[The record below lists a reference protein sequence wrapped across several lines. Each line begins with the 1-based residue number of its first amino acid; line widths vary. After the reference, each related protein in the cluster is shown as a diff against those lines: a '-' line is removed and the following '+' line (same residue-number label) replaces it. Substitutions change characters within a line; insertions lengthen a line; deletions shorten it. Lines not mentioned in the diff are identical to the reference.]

1 MSVLIDKR
9 NTDFDRL
16 ASVDRAD
23 AFLDDTDRVAASV
36 DHTLVAD
43 RSKVNRFTGH
53 LTELR
58 VAGAPGFTADRA
70 TPTPGTTGPADTGY
84 IAQAKAYVASVA
96 EAIGFAPGEPVEFEA
111 DPNVTTTSEGMRVV
125 SLQQVLNGI
134 EVWAM
139 APKVWLHADGTVDR
153 VVGDTVSTPEN
164 LPVKPTVPA
173 EVALRVA
180 AAKAAEPRTLRGAF
194 GDDELPRLDISQGFE
209 RLSAQTRNDEPMTF
223 SQGPFEEAVPARL
236 VYLYMGDDAR
246 LTWKFTFSRE
256 NLAAQYTAFVEADD
270 RTENLDEP
278 EILYFFDGVSH
289 AVAGRVFE
297 RNPAES
303 TFDTVPFPLPTSSY
317 PTLVPPGMP
326 AGFPM
331 AWAEKHDGKVSTEG
345 NNVRALNG
353 ATRRPFEVGV
363 DASGNSVFDPAQDT
377 PEQFVTNIFYFCN
390 RAHDL
395 FMMLGFTEDQGNF
408 QTLNVTGLGK
418 GADPVRALAHPG
430 PVQGT
435 ANMATRAD
443 GLEAVMNMGLVTSS
457 GRHTADDFDVVLH
470 EFCHGVS
477 NRLVGGLFDA
487 NGLREEQSVA
497 MGEGWGDF
505 FALTTRNFSKPEER
519 VVIGN
524 WVVNRA
530 KGIRQRP
537 YDSEY
542 PGTFGDI
549 GKGVGE
555 VSGAGNRDLSY
566 QEVHDVGEIWC
577 AALMEM
583 TRKVAAALNN
593 KEQGYRVTWQA
604 VVDGMK
610 LTPKNPSFL
619 VARDAILRALKA
631 MKGGPLLTKT
641 QYTTAR
647 TASWEAFAKFGMGFD
662 AFCPNAT
669 FTGCRGGTAMPP
681 AGHED

>member
-1 MSVLIDKR
+1 MSVMIDKR
-9 NTDFDRL
+9 NKNYDRL
-16 ASVDRAD
+16 ASVAEAD
-23 AFLDDTDRVAASV
+23 AFLDHTERVAAAV

-58 VAGAPGFTADRA
+58 VAGAPAV
-70 TPTPGTTGPADTGY
+70 TGLDESVPIPDTGY
-84 IAQAKAYVASVA
+84 IAQAKRYVTSVA
-96 EAIGFAPGEPVEFEA
+96 EAIGFAAGEPAEFEA
-111 DPNVTTTSEGMRVV
+111 DPNVMTTSEGLRVV

-139 APKVWLHADGTVDR
+139 APKVWLYEDGTVDR
-153 VVGDTVSTPEN
+153 VIGDTVSAPAN
-164 LPVKPTVPA
+164 LPSRPTVPA

-180 AAKAAEPRTLRGAF
+180 AAKAAEPTTLRGVF
-194 GDDELPRLDISQGFE
+194 GDDELPRLDISAGFE
-209 RLSAQTRNDEPMTF
+209 RLSHQARNDQPMTF
-223 SQGPFEEAVPARL
+223 GKGPFEEAIPARL

-246 LTWKFTFSRE
+246 LTWMFTFSRE
-256 NLAAQYTAFVEADD
+256 KLAAQYHAFVEADD
-270 RTENLDEP
+270 RTQNPDEP
-278 EILYFFDGVSH
+278 EILYFYDTVRH
-289 AVAGRVFE
+289 AVAGRVFQ

-303 TFDTVPFPLPTSSY
+303 TFDTVPFPLPTDGY
-317 PTLVPPGMP
+317 PTAVPSGLP
-326 AGFPM
+326 AGFPLP
-331 AWAEKHDGKVSTEG
+331 WAETHHGKVSTEG

-353 ATRRPFEVGV
+353 TTRRPVEVIV
-363 DASGNSVFDPAQDT
+363 DDAGNSLFDPAEDS

-390 RAHDL
+390 FAHDL

-408 QTLNVTGLGK
+408 QTTNITGLGQ

-430 PVQGT
+430 AVFGT

-443 GLEAVMNMGLVTSS
+443 GLEAVMNMGLVTGT

-487 NGLREEQSVA
+487 NGLEEDQSVA
-497 MGEGWGDF
+497 MGEGWGDY
-505 FALTTRNFSKPEER
+505 FALTTRNFSNTQER
-519 VVIGN
+519 AVVGN
-524 WVVNRA
+524 WVVNQPE
-530 KGIRQRP
+530 GIRQRP
-537 YDSEY
+537 YDSDY
-542 PGTFGDI
+542 PGAFGDI
-549 GKGVGE
+549 GKGPGE
-555 VSGAGNRDLSY
+555 VAGAGNSDLTY

-577 AALMEM
+577 AALMEL
-583 TRKVAAALNN
+583 TRKVTTALHN
-593 KEQGYRVTWQA
+593 KERGYQVTWQA

-619 VARDAILRALKA
+619 VARDAILRAFKA
-631 MKGGPLLTKT
+631 MKGGLLTSAE
-641 QYTTAR
+641 YTVVRKA
-647 TASWEAFAKFGMGFD
+647 AWQAFARFEMGFD

>member
-1 MSVLIDKR
+1 MSVMIDKR
-9 NTDFDRL
+9 NKNYDRL
-16 ASVDRAD
+16 ASVAEAD
-23 AFLDDTDRVAASV
+23 AFLDDTERVAAEV
-36 DHTLVAD
+36 DQTLVAD

-58 VAGAPGFTADRA
+58 VTGAPAI
-70 TPTPGTTGPADTGY
+70 TGMEELVAMPDTGY
-84 IAQAKAYVASVA
+84 IAQAKRYVTSVA
-96 EAIGFAPGEPVEFEA
+96 EAIGFAAGEPVEFEA
-111 DPNVTTTSEGMRVV
+111 DPNVMVTSEGMRVV

-139 APKVWLHADGTVDR
+139 APKVWLFEDGTVDR
-153 VVGDTVSTPEN
+153 VIGDTVSAPAN

-180 AAKAAEPRTLRGAF
+180 AAKAAEPRTLRGVF
-194 GDDELPRLDISQGFE
+194 GDDELPRLDVSDSFT
-209 RLSAQTRNDEPMTF
+209 RLSYQARNDQPMTF
-223 SQGPFEEAVPARL
+223 GKGPFEEAIPARL

-246 LTWKFTFSRE
+246 LTWMFTLSRE
-256 NLAAQYTAFVEADD
+256 KLAAQYQAFVEADD
-270 RTENLDEP
+270 RTENPNEP
-278 EILYFFDGVSH
+278 QILYFYDTVRH
-289 AVAGRVFE
+289 AVAGRVFQ

-303 TFDTVPFPLPTSSY
+303 TFDTVPFPLPADGY
-317 PTLVPPGMP
+317 PTVLPTGLP
-326 AGFPM
+326 AGFPLP
-331 AWAEKHDGKVSTEG
+331 WAETHQGKVSTEG

-353 ATRRPFEVGV
+353 STRRPVEVPV
-363 DASGNSVFDPAQDT
+363 DAAGNGVFDPAQDS

-390 RAHDL
+390 FAHDL

-408 QTLNVTGLGK
+408 QTVNVTGLGK

-430 PVQGT
+430 PVFGT

-443 GLEAVMNMGLVTSS
+443 GLEAVMNMGLVAGT

-487 NGLREEQSVA
+487 NGLEEDQSVA
-497 MGEGWGDF
+497 MGEGWGDY
-505 FALTTRNFSKPEER
+505 FALTTRNFSNPQER
-519 VVIGN
+519 DVLGN
-524 WVVNRA
+524 WVVNQSQ
-530 KGIRQRP
+530 GIRQRP
-537 YDSEY
+537 YDAQY

-549 GKGVGE
+549 GKGPGE
-555 VSGAGNRDLSY
+555 IAGPGNSDLTY

-593 KEQGYRVTWQA
+593 KERGYQVAWQA

-619 VARDAILRALKA
+619 TARDAVLRAFKA
-631 MKGGPLLTKT
+631 MQGGLLTT
-641 QYTTAR
+641 TEYTAVR
-647 TASWEAFAKFGMGFD
+647 KAAWEAFARFEMGFD

-681 AGHED
+681 AGQED

>member
-1 MSVLIDKR
+1 MSVMIDKR
-9 NTDFDRL
+9 NKNYDRL
-16 ASVDRAD
+16 ASVAEAD
-23 AFLDDTDRVAASV
+23 AFLDHTERVAAAV

-58 VAGAPGFTADRA
+58 VAGAPAV
-70 TPTPGTTGPADTGY
+70 TGLDESVPIPDTGY
-84 IAQAKAYVASVA
+84 IAQAKRYVTSVA
-96 EAIGFAPGEPVEFEA
+96 EAIGFAAGEPAEFEA
-111 DPNVTTTSEGMRVV
+111 DPNVMTTSEGLRVV

-139 APKVWLHADGTVDR
+139 APKVWLYEDGTVDR
-153 VVGDTVSTPEN
+153 VIGDTVSAPAN
-164 LPVKPTVPA
+164 LPSRPTVPA

-180 AAKAAEPRTLRGAF
+180 AAKAAEPTTLRGVF
-194 GDDELPRLDISQGFE
+194 GDDELPRLDISAGFE
-209 RLSAQTRNDEPMTF
+209 RLSHQARNDQPMTF
-223 SQGPFEEAVPARL
+223 GKGPFEEAVPARL

-246 LTWKFTFSRE
+246 LTWMFTFSRE
-256 NLAAQYTAFVEADD
+256 KLAAQYHAFVEADE
-270 RTENLDEP
+270 RTRNPDEP
-278 EILYFFDGVSH
+278 EILYFYDTVRH
-289 AVAGRVFE
+289 AVAGRVFQ

-303 TFDTVPFPLPTSSY
+303 TFDTVPFPLPTDGY
-317 PTLVPPGMP
+317 PTAVPSGLP
-326 AGFPM
+326 AGFPLP
-331 AWAEKHDGKVSTEG
+331 WAETHHGKISTEG

-353 ATRRPFEVGV
+353 TTRRPVEVIV
-363 DASGNSVFDPAQDT
+363 DDAGNSLFDPAEDS

-390 RAHDL
+390 FAHDL

-408 QTLNVTGLGK
+408 QTTNITGLGQ

-430 PVQGT
+430 AVFGT

-443 GLEAVMNMGLVTSS
+443 GLEAVMNMGLVTGT

-487 NGLREEQSVA
+487 NGLEEDQSVA
-497 MGEGWGDF
+497 MGEGWGDY
-505 FALTTRNFSKPEER
+505 FALTTRNFSNPEER
-519 VVIGN
+519 AVVGN
-524 WVVNRA
+524 WVVNQSQ
-530 KGIRQRP
+530 GIRQRP
-537 YDSEY
+537 YDSDY

-549 GKGVGE
+549 GKGPGE
-555 VSGAGNRDLSY
+555 VAGAGNGDLTY

-577 AALMEM
+577 AALMEL
-583 TRKVAAALNN
+583 TRKVTTALNN
-593 KEQGYRVTWQA
+593 KERGYQVTWQA

-619 VARDAILRALKA
+619 VARDAILRAFKA
-631 MKGGPLLTKT
+631 MKGGLLTSAE
-641 QYTTAR
+641 YTKVRKA
-647 TASWEAFAKFGMGFD
+647 AWQAFARFEMGFD

>member
-1 MSVLIDKR
+1 MSVMIDRR
-9 NTDFDRL
+9 NKNYDRL
-16 ASVDRAD
+16 ASVAEAD
-23 AFLDDTDRVAASV
+23 AFLEDTERVAAEV
-36 DHTLVAD
+36 DSTLVAD

-58 VAGAPGFTADRA
+58 VAGAPGFTDMNESVAM
-70 TPTPGTTGPADTGY
+70 PDTGY
-84 IAQAKAYVASVA
+84 IARAKQYVTSVA
-96 EAIGFAPGEPVEFEA
+96 PAIGFAAGEPVEFEA

-139 APKVWLHADGTVDR
+139 APKVWLFEDGTVDR
-153 VVGDTVSTPEN
+153 VVGDTVSAPAS
-164 LPVKPTVPA
+164 LPTRPTVPA

-180 AAKAAEPRTLRGAF
+180 AAKAAEPVTLRGVF
-194 GDDELPRLDISQGFE
+194 GDDELPRLDVSEGFS
-209 RLSAQTRNDEPMTF
+209 RLSHQARNDQPMTF
-223 SQGPFEEAVPARL
+223 SKGPFEEAVPARL

-246 LTWKFTFSRE
+246 LTWMFTLSRE
-256 NLAAQYTAFVEADD
+256 KLAAQYHAFVEADE
-270 RTENLDEP
+270 RTANPDEP
-278 EILYFFDGVSH
+278 EILYFYDTVRH
-289 AVAGRVFE
+289 AVAGRVFQ

-303 TFDTVPFPLPTSSY
+303 TFDTVPFPLPVNGY
-317 PTLVPPGMP
+317 PTVVPEGLP
-326 AGFPM
+326 AGFPLP
-331 AWAEKHDGKVSTEG
+331 WAETHQGKVSTQG

-353 ATRRPFEVGV
+353 TTHRPVEVPV
-363 DASGNSVFDPAQDT
+363 DAAGNGVFDPAQDS

-390 RAHDL
+390 FAHDL

-408 QTLNVTGLGK
+408 QTTNVTGLGQ

-430 PVQGT
+430 AVFGT

-443 GLEAVMNMGLVTSS
+443 GLEAEMNMGLVTST

-487 NGLREEQSVA
+487 NGLEEDQSVA
-497 MGEGWGDF
+497 MGEGWGDY
-505 FALTTRNFSKPEER
+505 FALSTRNFSSPQER
-519 VVIGN
+519 EVLGN
-524 WVVNRA
+524 WVVNRS

-537 YDSEY
+537 YDAQY

-549 GKGVGE
+549 GKGPGE
-555 VSGAGNRDLSY
+555 VAGAGNDDLSY

-577 AALMEM
+577 AALMEL
-583 TRKVAAALNN
+583 TRQVTTALHN
-593 KEQGYRVTWQA
+593 KERGYQVTWQA

-619 VARDAILRALKA
+619 GARDAILRAFKA
-631 MKGGPLLTKT
+631 MKGGRLTAAE
-641 QYTTAR
+641 YTAVR
-647 TASWEAFAKFGMGFD
+647 KAAWQAFARYELGFD
-662 AFCPNAT
+662 AFSPNAT
-669 FTGCRGGTAMPP
+669 FTGCRGGTALPP